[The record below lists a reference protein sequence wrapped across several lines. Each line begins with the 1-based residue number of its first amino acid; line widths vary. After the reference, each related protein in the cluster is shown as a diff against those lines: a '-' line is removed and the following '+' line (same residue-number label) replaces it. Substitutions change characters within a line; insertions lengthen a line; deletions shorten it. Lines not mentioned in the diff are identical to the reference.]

1 MSTSNDQ
8 YATFFT
14 ERQARFLAFA
24 DIVLELYNRIV
35 TDYPAL
41 RGRGA
46 ASCVLR
52 TICESDEYKW
62 LRNEY
67 PSYSR
72 NRSAICTIINKKT
85 SAQRRLEAIRQK
97 IYERTDDYAHDND

>member
-1 MSTSNDQ
+1 MNNNNNQ
-8 YATFFT
+8 YAAFFT

-24 DIVLELYNRIV
+24 DVVLELYDRIV
-35 TDYPAL
+35 TDYPSL
-41 RGRGA
+41 RRRGA

-52 TICESDEYKW
+52 TICDSDEYQW
-62 LRNEY
+62 LRTQY
-67 PSYSR
+67 PSYPR

-97 IYERTDDYAHDND
+97 SGERTVN